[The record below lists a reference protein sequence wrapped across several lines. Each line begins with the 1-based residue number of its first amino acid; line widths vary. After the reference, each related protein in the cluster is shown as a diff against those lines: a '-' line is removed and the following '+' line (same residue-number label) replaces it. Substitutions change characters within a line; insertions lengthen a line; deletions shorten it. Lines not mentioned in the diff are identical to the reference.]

1 MKRRAW
7 IGGGVALL
15 AAGAGAGLAL
25 WRSRAAPGEAVA
37 DTEAA
42 LWRMRFERPAGGE
55 LVMAS
60 LRGRP
65 LLLNFWATW
74 CAPCVREMPMLEQF
88 HRERQ
93 REGWQVVG
101 LAIDS
106 LAPVRE
112 YLTRLPMS
120 FPIGLTGASGV
131 DLLRGFGHA
140 HGNLP
145 FSVVFNRAGHVLE
158 TKLGAVAPADLAR
171 WAQDAADAKFA
182 GGRMS
187 SD

>member
-7 IGGGVALL
+7 VGGGVALL
-15 AAGAGAGLAL
+15 AAGAGAGFAL
-25 WRSRAAPGEAVA
+25 WRGRSSAGDAEAN
-37 DTEAA
+37 
-42 LWRMRFERPAGGE
+42 LWHMKFERPGGGE

-74 CAPCVREMPMLEQF
+74 CAPCIKEMPLLDQF

-93 REGWQVVG
+93 AEGWQVAG

-112 YLTRLPMS
+112 YLKQLPIS
-120 FPIGLTGASGV
+120 FPIGLAGANGIE
-131 DLLRGFGHA
+131 LLRAFGNTN
-140 HGNLP
+140 GNLP
-145 FSVVFNRAGHVLE
+145 FSVAFGRAGHVLE
-158 TKLGAVAPADLAR
+158 TRLGAVEPSDLSR
-171 WAQDAADAKFA
+171 WVRDAT
-182 GGRMS
+182 
-187 SD
+187 